1 LRLAE
6 ATGCRRWSSR
16 ASECSGTGATVPWC
30 RWDWSR
36 TSQTQRPQRPDFWK
50 QVGRQVIA
58 SQAVEQSPFI
68 GG

>member
-1 LRLAE
+1 VEQPRKRMFGHWGYGPMAPVGLKSHLA
-6 ATGCRRWSSR
+6 
-16 ASECSGTGATVPWC
+16 
-30 RWDWSR
+30 
-36 TSQTQRPQRPDFWK
+36 TQRPQRPDFWK